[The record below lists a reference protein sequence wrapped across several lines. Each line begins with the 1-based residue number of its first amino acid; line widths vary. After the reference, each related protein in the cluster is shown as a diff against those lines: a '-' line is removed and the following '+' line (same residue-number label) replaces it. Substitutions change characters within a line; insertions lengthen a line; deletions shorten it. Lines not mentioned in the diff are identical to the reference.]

1 MAIRYGGSFP
11 GSGTYVYSASI
22 PSQESNKDDTKHY
35 PVLTGLAGD
44 LLTAA
49 DHDLNDLLAA
59 LEKCPPPVTEEGM
72 RLAVVVATVRERRR
86 VRTG

>member
-11 GSGTYVYSASI
+11 GGV
-22 PSQESNKDDTKHY
+22 KHY

-59 LEKCPPPVTEEGM
+59 LEKCPPPITEEGM
-72 RLAVVVATVRERRR
+72 RLAVVVATIRERRR
-86 VRTG
+86 VRTGQL